1 MTTNHTNHHELLKIR
16 QIRVICGEKIKI
28 MKNLLALS
36 IMCLCFFTGCK
47 AQLKVDNSVSG
58 DLNLDKYLGDWYE
71 IARFDHKFE
80 RGIQFCK
87 ANYSLREDGKV
98 AVLNTGVKDGKP
110 SEAKGKAKFTDNPRI
125 LRVSFFG
132 PFYGDYRIML
142 VDEDYQW
149 VLVGGSDESYLWI
162 LARTP
167 KISEEVKETI
177 LAEATR
183 RGYDIVKLIW
193 VEQE

>member
-1 MTTNHTNHHELLKIR
+1 MTTNFTNHHELLKIR
-16 QIRVICGEKIKI
+16 VISGEKIKI
-28 MKNLLALS
+28 MKKLLTLL

-47 AQLKVDNSVSG
+47 AQSKVDNSVSG
-58 DLNLDKYLGDWYE
+58 DLNLDRYLGDCYE

-87 ANYSLREDGKV
+87 AQYSLREDGKV
-98 AVLNTGVKDGKP
+98 AVLNTGIKNGEP
-110 SEAKGKAKFTDNPRI
+110 SEAKGKAKLTDNPRI

-142 VDEDYQW
+142 LDEDYQW

-162 LARTP
+162 LARAP
-167 KISEEVKETI
+167 KISDEVKDTI

-183 RGYDIVKLIW
+183 RGYDVGKLIW

>member
-1 MTTNHTNHHELLKIR
+1 
-16 QIRVICGEKIKI
+16 
-28 MKNLLALS
+28 MKNLLTLL
-36 IMCLCFFTGCK
+36 IMCLSFFTGCT
-47 AQLKVDNSVSG
+47 AQTKVDNSVSG

-98 AVLNTGVKDGKP
+98 AVFNTGIKDGKP

-142 VDEDYQW
+142 LDEDYQW

-162 LARTP
+162 LSRTP
-167 KISEEVKETI
+167 KLADDVKETI
-177 LAEATR
+177 LTEATR
-183 RGYDIVKLIW
+183 RGYDVQKLIW

>member
-1 MTTNHTNHHELLKIR
+1 MNKVL
-16 QIRVICGEKIKI
+16 VVF
-28 MKNLLALS
+28 
-36 IMCLCFFTGCK
+36 IMCLSFFTGCN
-47 AQLKVDNSVSG
+47 AQTKVDNSVSG
-58 DLNLDKYLGDWYE
+58 DLNLDKYFGDWYE

-80 RGIQFCK
+80 RGIEYCK

-98 AVLNTGVKDGKP
+98 AVLNTGIKDGKP

-142 VDEDYQW
+142 LDPDYQW

-167 KISEEVKETI
+167 KLTDEVKATI

-183 RGYDIVKLIW
+183 RGYDVNKLIW
-193 VEQE
+193 VEQK

>member
-1 MTTNHTNHHELLKIR
+1 MRYLLR
-16 QIRVICGEKIKI
+16 S
-28 MKNLLALS
+28 L
-36 IMCLCFFTGCK
+36 IMCFTFFAGCN
-47 AQLKVDNSVSG
+47 AQTKVDNSVSG

-98 AVLNTGVKDGKP
+98 AVKNTGIKNGKP
-110 SEAKGKAKFTDNPRI
+110 SEANGKAKFTDNPRV

-132 PFYGDYRIML
+132 PFYGDYRIMHL
-142 VDEDYQW
+142 DPDYQW

-162 LARTP
+162 LARTS
-167 KISEEVKETI
+167 KISDKVKETM
-177 LAEATR
+177 LNEAMR
-183 RGYDIVKLIW
+183 RGYDVNKLIW
-193 VEQE
+193 VEQK

>member
-1 MTTNHTNHHELLKIR
+1 
-16 QIRVICGEKIKI
+16 
-28 MKNLLALS
+28 MKYTFITLAMSLLAV
-36 IMCLCFFTGCK
+36 FGCT
-47 AQLKVDNSVSG
+47 AQPTVDNSVSG
-58 DLNLDKYLGDWYE
+58 DLQLEKYLGDWYE

-80 RGIQFCK
+80 RGIEFCK

-98 AVLNTGVKDGKP
+98 AVKNTGLKNGKP
-110 SEAKGKAKFTDNPRI
+110 SEANGKAKLTDNPRI

-142 VDEDYQW
+142 LDPNYQW
-149 VLVGGSDESYLWI
+149 VLVGGSDASYLWI

-167 KISEEVKETI
+167 QIPEDVRATI

-183 RGYDIVKLIW
+183 RGYDVSKLIW
-193 VEQE
+193 VEQ

>member
-1 MTTNHTNHHELLKIR
+1 
-16 QIRVICGEKIKI
+16 
-28 MKNLLALS
+28 MKNFLTLL
-36 IMCLCFFTGCK
+36 IMCLFFFTGCK
-47 AQLKVDNSVSG
+47 AQTKVDNSVSG
-58 DLNLDKYLGDWYE
+58 DLNLDKYLGTWYE

-98 AVLNTGVKDGKP
+98 AVLNTGIKNGEP
-110 SEAKGKAKFTDNPRI
+110 SAAKGKAKFTDNPRI

-142 VDEDYQW
+142 LYEDYQW

-167 KISEEVKETI
+167 KISDEVKERI

-183 RGYDIVKLIW
+183 RGYDVGKLIW

>member
-1 MTTNHTNHHELLKIR
+1 MKKLLT
-16 QIRVICGEKIKI
+16 
-28 MKNLLALS
+28 LL
-36 IMCLCFFTGCK
+36 IMCLCFFSGCK
-47 AQLKVDNSVSG
+47 AQSRVDNSVSG
-58 DLNLDKYLGDWYE
+58 DLNLDKYLGTWYE

-80 RGIQFCK
+80 RGIQYCK
-87 ANYSLREDGKV
+87 AQYSLREDGKV
-98 AVLNTGVKDGKP
+98 AVLNTGIKDGKP

-142 VDEDYQW
+142 LDEDYQW

-162 LARTP
+162 LSRTP
-167 KISEEVKETI
+167 KLTDEVKGTI

-183 RGYDIVKLIW
+183 RGYDIGKLIW